1 MSPAER
7 RRERRL
13 DVDISASLFDG
24 QRAVPCRVLNM
35 CSKGFLIES
44 DRRVPVGQAVSL
56 IVPLYPSRA
65 IQCFV
70 QIRHVNNER
79 LGALVTAISAEDQA
93 ICSKFLA
100 ERKHARDAQL
110 QPV

>member
-1 MSPAER
+1 MSPDER

-44 DRRVPVGQAVSL
+44 DRRVPVGEAVSL
-56 IVPLYPSRA
+56 MVSLYPART
-65 IQCFV
+65 IQCVV
-70 QIRHVNNER
+70 QIRHVNAQR
-79 LGALVTAISAEDQA
+79 LGALVTGISAEDQA
-93 ICSKFLA
+93 VCSQFLA
-100 ERKHARDAQL
+100 ERKRARDAQRL
-110 QPV
+110 AA